1 MSSLFILASGSPRR
15 QSLLRGL
22 GLDFAVETPDIDET
36 PAPGETPEDYVARL
50 SQEKAHYVAP
60 GKTGET
66 YVLAADTT
74 VIHNGEILGK
84 PADEDEARRM
94 LLRLRGDEHRVCT
107 GFTVLRLAAGA
118 VVATRTEVV
127 CTAVRMRLFA
137 ASEMERWIA
146 SGAAFDKAGAY
157 AIQSRL
163 FNPVDEIEGSY
174 NNVVGLPT
182 ERLADVLREMGYP
195 LSGPNPDRNETEE

>member
-1 MSSLFILASGSPRR
+1 MPQFILASGSPRR

-22 GLDFAVETPDIDET
+22 EIAFIVEKPDIDET
-36 PAPGETPEDYVARL
+36 PSAQETPEDYVARL

-66 YVLAADTT
+66 YILAADTT
-74 VIHNGEILGK
+74 VIHDGEIIGK

-107 GFTVLRLAAGA
+107 GFTVLRLSAG
-118 VVATRTEVV
+118 VVADTRTEVV
-127 CTAVRMRLFA
+127 CTTVRVRFFA
-137 ASEMERWIA
+137 ASDMERWIA
-146 SGAAFDKAGAY
+146 SGAAFDKAGGY
-157 AIQSRL
+157 AIQSKV
-163 FNPVDEIEGSY
+163 FNPVDEIDGSY

-182 ERLADVLREMGYP
+182 ERLSDILREMGYP
-195 LSGPNPDRNETEE
+195 LAGPDPDRNEDEA